1 MAFRNANKECQKSI
15 RPLKA
20 QGASLDEWINA
31 TTDIGSAANNV
42 TLIGLVLAKGFNSQ
56 QNNALTM
63 GVLDIW
69 KKEFRCL
76 LSKGNA
82 SLQIN
87 QNMSPRIFNRCGK
100 SRYLVN

>member
-1 MAFRNANKECQKSI
+1 MAFKNANKECKKSI
-15 RPLKA
+15 RSLKT

-69 KKEFRCL
+69 KK
-76 LSKGNA
+76 
-82 SLQIN
+82 
-87 QNMSPRIFNRCGK
+87 RI
-100 SRYLVN
+100 